1 MEGVAAYGL
10 DLIAMSIF
18 KPIESYRRR
27 QGYQLVAGLDEV
39 GRGAWAG
46 PLVAAALILKPYVKL
61 PDLRDSKQVTP
72 LARARWAKR
81 IISRAISFSYGLVSE
96 KEIDKVGI
104 SEANNLAFRRAV
116 SGLKPQ
122 PDYVLADY
130 FSVENCFCPIE
141 GVRDGDKCVRV
152 IAAASIIAKVY
163 RDAILIKADR
173 RFPGYSFAEH
183 KGYGTAAHRRV
194 IKKLGLSPYH
204 RKSFHC
210 L

>member
-116 SGLKPQ
+116 SGLRGHGAP
-122 PDYVLADY
+122 
-130 FSVENCFCPIE
+130 
-141 GVRDGDKCVRV
+141 
-152 IAAASIIAKVY
+152 AKA
-163 RDAILIKADR
+163 R
-173 RFPGYSFAEH
+173 
-183 KGYGTAAHRRV
+183 
-194 IKKLGLSPYH
+194 
-204 RKSFHC
+204 
-210 L
+210 